1 MRPTPA
7 GVEVARALIARV
19 KAADSSINRR
29 DELWYASDSDALD
42 RRDWHVRRF
51 APANSLRMGNGPVT
65 EWVARLEKPE
75 QAYTAAVLRDDALR
89 VVLEWLRSELPWCL
103 TWAPV
108 LGSLHRWQQV
118 WTPNRLRRYE
128 GAAHAERCSRPI
140 VPHGELSTWAF
151 IWLACLWLACLW
163 RLVDGSTHQYWRN
176 AKTWCAPQ
184 AYRRIAGHMTRA
196 NVDFKP
202 GNPYPDPYPYP
213 CLLYTSPSPRD
224 RTRSRM
230 PSSA

>member
-51 APANSLRMGNGPVT
+51 APADSMGNGPVT

-128 GAAHAERCSRPI
+128 GAAHAERCSRPTAPSQGTRRALTR
-140 VPHGELSTWAF
+140 VANYVATSQLDVNTCVCVCVCLCVRAWQFFRCYRTTHARGEHTFSPLSDHRFDA
-151 IWLACLWLACLW
+151 LW
-163 RLVDGSTHQYWRN
+163 RASRS
-176 AKTWCAPQ
+176 
-184 AYRRIAGHMTRA
+184 
-196 NVDFKP
+196 
-202 GNPYPDPYPYP
+202 PYP
-213 CLLYTSPSPRD
+213 CARPSGRLA
-224 RTRSRM
+224 TVH
-230 PSSA
+230 A

>member
-42 RRDWHVRRF
+42 RKDWHVRRF

-184 AYRRIAGHMTRA
+184 AYRRIAR
-196 NVDFKP
+196 
-202 GNPYPDPYPYP
+202 
-213 CLLYTSPSPRD
+213 
-224 RTRSRM
+224 
-230 PSSA
+230 

>member
-51 APANSLRMGNGPVT
+51 APADSLRMGNGPVT

-128 GAAHAERCSRPI
+128 GAAHAERCSRP
-140 VPHGELSTWAF
+140 T
-151 IWLACLWLACLW
+151 
-163 RLVDGSTHQYWRN
+163 
-176 AKTWCAPQ
+176 APSQ
-184 AYRRIAGHMTRA
+184 GTRRALTRVA
-196 NVDFKP
+196 NYVA
-202 GNPYPDPYPYP
+202 
-213 CLLYTSPSPRD
+213 TSQLD
-224 RTRSRM
+224 VNTTTRVCVYVCVFVCV
-230 PSSA
+230 